1 MAETPSVYIRQFYC
15 IHRVFRI
22 TSGVFP
28 PRSLRSLWRRLLH
41 LCGLLCEKACSTPST
56 VNRDTKE
63 PPPEAAKRMRRK
75 SSGGAA
81 VDWGGGQGYLL
92 DEGTSAGRSAAYEE
106 KKKLRKLCGF
116 FADFAGN
123 LRGFIYNCNTGGLKC
138 SNLFKGRASAAG
150 DYGSRVAHPFVGRG
164 SPACDE

>member
-1 MAETPSVYIRQFYC
+1 MFSSSTAMKLGRRFHFAVAETPLNHIWQSSC
-15 IHRVFRI
+15 IHRVVRI

-63 PPPEAAKRMRRK
+63 PPPEEAKRMRRK

-92 DEGTSAGRSAAYEE
+92 DEGTSAGSSAASEEE
-106 KKKLRKLCGF
+106 KFRRGAQKGLPFPDSPGYLKYTNEFGYLVKCLCSFCCVNEDSG
-116 FADFAGN
+116 
-123 LRGFIYNCNTGGLKC
+123 
-138 SNLFKGRASAAG
+138 
-150 DYGSRVAHPFVGRG
+150 
-164 SPACDE
+164 